1 MGTVSTGTRTV
12 ETHQDS
18 PSTGRPGYLAA
29 AAPILT
35 RLVMAAIGAAAL
47 APVAVQAQVLAPDPP
62 KKLASNLAATAES
75 PSVVVQP
82 AGPIPTPEH
91 TGLKALALDFFDDIK
106 HLPASENFWWAYA
119 GGAGALAVHPAD
131 KQVTPYFVNA
141 SWAHDVFAFGAIL
154 GNTAP
159 LLAISGTVYVGGR
172 WRQND
177 QVAHL
182 GMDLLQALA
191 LNNALV
197 QTLKYTTRRERPD
210 GSGRTSFPSGHA
222 SDTFAVA
229 TALERHLGWKGA
241 VPAYAFS
248 SYVAMSRLHDNRHY
262 LSDVVFG
269 ATVGI
274 IAGRTVTRHG
284 REFPVAVTAI
294 PGGAMIVYARRPTPS
309 PGP

>member
-1 MGTVSTGTRTV
+1 MRVS
-12 ETHQDS
+12 
-18 PSTGRPGYLAA
+18 
-29 AAPILT
+29 AAPFLA
-35 RLVMAAIGAAAL
+35 RLVMAAIGAGAL
-47 APVAVQAQVLAPDPP
+47 APVALHAQVPTPDLPTRVV
-62 KKLASNLAATAES
+62 SDLAATVES
-75 PSVVVQP
+75 SITVAQP

-91 TGLKALALDFFDDIK
+91 LGLKALALDFVDDIK
-106 HLPASENFWWAYA
+106 HLPAKENLWWAVA

-131 KQVTPYFVNA
+131 NQVGPYFVNA
-141 SWAHDVFAFGAIL
+141 SWAHDVFAFGAFL

-159 LLAISGTVYVGGR
+159 LLAISGSVYVGGR
-172 WRQND
+172 WGHND
-177 QVAHL
+177 KVAHL

-191 LNNALV
+191 LNNAIV
-197 QTLKYTTRRERPD
+197 QPLKYATRRQRPD
-210 GSGRTSFPSGHA
+210 LSGRTSFPSGHA

-248 SYVAMSRLHDNRHY
+248 SYVAISRLHDNRHY

-284 REFPVAVTAI
+284 REFPVTVTAI
-294 PGGAMIVYARRPTPS
+294 PGGAMIVYARRPTAS
-309 PGP
+309 PAS

>member
-1 MGTVSTGTRTV
+1 MRALSTVTRNV
-12 ETHQDS
+12 DARRDS
-18 PSTGRPGYLAA
+18 HSNGRPIRLAA
-29 AAPILT
+29 AAPILA
-35 RLVMAAIGAAAL
+35 RLVMAAIGAGAL
-47 APVAVQAQVLAPDPP
+47 APVAMHAQVATPDLP
-62 KKLASNLAATAES
+62 SRVVSDLAATAAS
-75 PSVVVQP
+75 PITIAQP

-106 HLPASENFWWAYA
+106 HLPASENLYWAAA

-141 SWAHDVFAFGAIL
+141 SWAHDVFAFGAFL

-172 WRQND
+172 WRHD
-177 QVAHL
+177 DKVAHL

-191 LNNALV
+191 LNNMIV

-229 TALERHLGWKGA
+229 TALERHLGWRGA

-284 REFPVAVTAI
+284 REFPVTVTAI
-294 PGGAMIVYARRPTPS
+294 PGGALIVYTRRPTAS
-309 PGP
+309 PAS

>member
-1 MGTVSTGTRTV
+1 MRAASTVTRTV
-12 ETHQDS
+12 DTHQDCH
-18 PSTGRPGYLAA
+18 STDRPIRLPA
-29 AAPILT
+29 AAPTLA
-35 RLVMAAIGAAAL
+35 RLVMAVIGAGAL
-47 APVAVQAQVLAPDPP
+47 APVALHAQVPTPDLPTRFESD
-62 KKLASNLAATAES
+62 LVATAAS
-75 PSVVVQP
+75 ASVVAQP

-91 TGLKALALDFFDDIK
+91 TGLKALVLDFFDDIK
-106 HLPASENFWWAYA
+106 HLPASENFWWAMA

-131 KQVTPYFVNA
+131 QQVTPYFVNA
-141 SWAHDVFAFGAIL
+141 SWAHDVFAFGAFL

-172 WRQND
+172 WRHNGK
-177 QVAHL
+177 VAHL

-191 LNNALV
+191 LNNMTV
-197 QTLKYTTRRERPD
+197 QPLKYATRRERPD
-210 GSGRTSFPSGHA
+210 GSGPTSFPSGHA

-284 REFPVAVTAI
+284 REYPVTVNAI
-294 PGGAMIVYARRPTPS
+294 PGGAVIVYSRRSTPTPAS
-309 PGP
+309 